1 MAACRSNPGT
11 PTQPRRPDFIGVVG
25 GSNSA
30 AAAAAYYDYQS
41 HVVNGRAMNSA
52 VSAATQGSPQ
62 RRFLSEGELLRDS
75 SATNADIPPPYPRS
89 TNNTVDNIRE
99 LAGSP
104 QRGAY
109 TWKDNSPN
117 SFYQQRSSM
126 AAAAAASAAATYD
139 HYRSNPTSP
148 TQRTYYPALRGGVP
162 VYPPQSPQVS
172 RDVNSCENSS
182 AANFFLG
189 WARGAFRNKNAI
201 VRTTFVHRHWDKIN
215 SLRYMNDFRNQ
226 NKTT

>member
-1 MAACRSNPGT
+1 MLFGVSRSNPGT

-25 GSNSA
+25 GSNSS
-30 AAAAAYYDYQS
+30 AAAYYDYQS
-41 HVVNGRAMNSA
+41 HVVNGRPMNS
-52 VSAATQGSPQ
+52 VTSTATQGSPQ

-75 SATNADIPPPYPRS
+75 SASNADMPPPYPRS
-89 TNNTVDNIRE
+89 SNSAVDNIRE

-172 RDVNSCENSS
+172 EFITRVWSESQLN
-182 AANFFLG
+182 
-189 WARGAFRNKNAI
+189 
-201 VRTTFVHRHWDKIN
+201 
-215 SLRYMNDFRNQ
+215 
-226 NKTT
+226 

>member
-1 MAACRSNPGT
+1 MPCAFRSNPGT

-25 GSNSA
+25 GTNSS
-30 AAAAAYYDYQS
+30 AAAYYDYQS
-41 HVVNGRAMNSA
+41 HHVVNGRAMNSGG
-52 VSAATQGSPQ
+52 SAAAQGSPQ
-62 RRFLSEGELLRDS
+62 RRFLSEGELLRDPS
-75 SATNADIPPPYPRS
+75 STNADIPPPYPRS
-89 TNNTVDNIRE
+89 SNSAVDNIRE

-109 TWKDNSPN
+109 TWKDSSPN

-126 AAAAAASAAATYD
+126 AAVAAASAAATYD

-172 RDVNSCENSS
+172 REGD
-182 AANFFLG
+182 
-189 WARGAFRNKNAI
+189 
-201 VRTTFVHRHWDKIN
+201 
-215 SLRYMNDFRNQ
+215 Y
-226 NKTT
+226 